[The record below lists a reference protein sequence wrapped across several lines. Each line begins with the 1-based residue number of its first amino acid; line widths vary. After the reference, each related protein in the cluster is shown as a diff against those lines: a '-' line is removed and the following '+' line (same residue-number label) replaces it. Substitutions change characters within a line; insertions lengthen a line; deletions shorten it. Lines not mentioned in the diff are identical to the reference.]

1 MISANH
7 APLQAYSN
15 GQPYQRARGRYAP
28 RSRVE
33 DLLQPSV
40 SVVQGRPSPDE
51 FVRLIVREMKIRFY
65 QRPTVKSYRN
75 EIVSLLRWFGAPPH
89 RLTREDVREYL
100 LYLVDAGLS
109 SSTVSNHLA
118 AIRTAFDKMCLRQ
131 VTLGLMVPRKAKKL
145 PIVLSPQEIIALLQ
159 AAPSQR
165 DKLLLGLM
173 YATGMRV
180 SEVVRV
186 RWRDID
192 FDRRVINVWQGKGR
206 TDRQV
211 TLPVCFELLLTELS
225 EGFAADE
232 FLFPSQKQTPSSN
245 GRHRAKGNRHLS
257 PRTAER
263 IMARAV
269 RIAGIKK
276 NATPHSL
283 RHSFATH
290 SYENGCDIR
299 RIQKLLGH
307 TRLETTTIY
316 VKVAQPIDDLAAPSP
331 LDQLYH
337 LPARASASP
346 RRRPEAG
353 KLRIHFQQQESEA
366 NCRAARVTLSVA
378 SGRSCGGDANK
389 LSSDS
394 DQRPVY
400 FTGIIAK
407 EVRRGYVTLDI
418 PPLERWSES
427 LSWLS
432 REQRERFEEP
442 KFYELLQREISTRLC
457 KLPERP
463 S

>member
-1 MISANH
+1 LS
-7 APLQAYSN
+7 
-15 GQPYQRARGRYAP
+15 
-28 RSRVE
+28 
-33 DLLQPSV
+33 
-40 SVVQGRPSPDE
+40 
-51 FVRLIVREMKIRFY
+51 
-65 QRPTVKSYRN
+65 
-75 EIVSLLRWFGAPPH
+75 RWFGAPPH
-89 RLTREDVREYL
+89 QLTREDVREYL

-131 VTLGLMVPRKAKKL
+131 VTYGLAVPRKAKKL
-145 PIVLSPQEIIALLQ
+145 PVVLSPDEIISLLQ

-186 RWRDID
+186 RWRDFD
-192 FDRRVINVWQGKGR
+192 FDRRLINVWQGKGR

-211 TLPVCFELLLTELS
+211 TLPVCFESLLTELS
-225 EGFAADE
+225 KSSAGED
-232 FLFPSQKQTPSSN
+232 FLFPCEQSFASREGDRR
-245 GRHRAKGNRHLS
+245 GRRSRHMS
-257 PRTAER
+257 PRTAQR
-263 IMARAV
+263 IMKRAV
-269 RIAGIKK
+269 CIAGIKK
-276 NATPHSL
+276 QATPHSL

-316 VKVAQPIDDLAAPSP
+316 VKVAQPTDDVAAPSP

-337 LPARASASP
+337 LPPRTSAP
-346 RRRPEAG
+346 RRPDVGR
-353 KLRIHFQQQESEA
+353 LRIHFQQQESEA
-366 NCRAARVTLSVA
+366 NCRRAKVTLSVV
-378 SGRSCGGDANK
+378 SLYGGKGDV
-389 LSSDS
+389 
-394 DQRPVY
+394 QRPIY

-418 PPLERWSES
+418 PPLERWSEP

-432 REQRERFEEP
+432 REQRERFEQPE
-442 KFYELLQREISTRLC
+442 FYEMLQREISARLC
-457 KLPERP
+457 KLPEAP